1 MESNSKTT
9 WCGVFLVGACL
20 LFAQN
25 CVADDVNTITK
36 DPLEKSLNAYY
47 EGDYKAALNI
57 TIPLAAD
64 GNSSALNLLGMMYE
78 LGKGVSQNA
87 EKSVVLYRQAA
98 DMGDLYA
105 QYNLG
110 VSYDTGSGTPQN
122 YRQAVIWYQR
132 AAEQGA
138 SFAQFNLAIMYEQ
151 GRGAHRSYQ
160 KAAHWYNKAAKQGY
174 TKAQNNLGYLY
185 ESGQGVKK
193 SLVTAY
199 VLFDIAAE
207 QGFEPAA
214 DKRDLLK
221 RRMSK
226 GQIKQALLEIKEYKT
241 GLNK

>member
-1 MESNSKTT
+1 MESNSKIT
-9 WCGVFLVGACL
+9 WSGVFLVGACL

-25 CVADDVNTITK
+25 CIADDVNKTMK

-47 EGDYKAALNI
+47 EGDYKAALNL

-64 GNSSALNLLGMMYE
+64 GDSSALNLLGMMYE

-87 EKSVVLYRQAA
+87 EKSVALYRQAA
-98 DMGDLYA
+98 DEGNLYA
-105 QYNLG
+105 QFNRG
-110 VSYDTGSGTPQN
+110 VSYDTGNGTPQN
-122 YRQAVIWYQR
+122 YRQAVKWYQR

-151 GRGAHRSYQ
+151 GRGAHKSYK

-174 TKAQNNLGYLY
+174 REAQNNLGYLY
-185 ESGQGVKK
+185 ESGQGVEKN
-193 SLVTAY
+193 LVAAY

-207 QGFEPAA
+207 HGFEPAA

-221 RRMSK
+221 KHMSK

-241 GLNK
+241 RLNQ

>member
-1 MESNSKTT
+1 MESNYKTT
-9 WCGVFLVGACL
+9 WSGIFLVGASL

-25 CVADDVNTITK
+25 CFSADAVKIKK

-47 EGDYKAALNI
+47 EGDYKTAYNVSL
-57 TIPLAAD
+57 PLVSNGD
-64 GNSSALNLLGMMYE
+64 PSALNLMGMMYE
-78 LGKGVSQNA
+78 LGKGVPQDA
-87 EKSVVLYRQAA
+87 EKSVALYRQAA
-98 DMGDLYA
+98 DKGNLYA

-110 VSYDTGSGTPQN
+110 VSYDTGNGTPQN
-122 YRQAVIWYQR
+122 YRQAVKWYQR

-151 GRGAHRSYQ
+151 GRGAHRSYK

-174 TKAQNNLGYLY
+174 IKAQNNLGYLY

-193 SLVTAY
+193 NLVAAY

-214 DKRDLLK
+214 GKRDLLK
-221 RRMSK
+221 RRMSE

-241 GLNK
+241 RLNK